1 MKREL
6 HVCKKKKPKTIFR
19 VEWSAL
25 LLLKVQLYG
34 IVLICSLL
42 SVILYKMCMLMDE
55 SPTVDQIYRYTG
67 MFVSHSNLAVRV
79 CGSISLVAL

>member
-1 MKREL
+1 MYVKKRNP
-6 HVCKKKKPKTIFR
+6 KPFS
-19 VEWSAL
+19 EWSAL

>member
-6 HVCKKKKPKTIFR
+6 HVCKKRNPKPFS
-19 VEWSAL
+19 EWSAL

-42 SVILYKMCMLMDE
+42 SVFLYKMCMLMDE
-55 SPTVDQIYRYTG
+55 SPTVDQIYWSTG
-67 MFVSHSNLAVRV
+67 MFLSHSKLAVRV
-79 CGSISLVAL
+79 CGSISLLAL